1 MKKVLITGAVEGLGR
16 ALADQ
21 VLAQGDFVLA
31 VDHNRQGLHDLT
43 QSHVGQCDS
52 RMVDMA
58 DLGAVRILG
67 EGTDSNKYD
76 LVILNAGISATG
88 LFEEIPMSAYER
100 LIAINLRAPLIL
112 ASSLVRS
119 GKMAKGSK
127 IVFVSSLSNAVGYPG
142 ASVYAATKD
151 GIATYAQSVRKP
163 FRRKGVGVLT
173 VFPGPIRTAHAEK
186 HAPSGVKANKRMAP
200 QKLAN
205 MILKAA
211 SRKDKVLYPGFG
223 AGMASMFGNMAPN
236 LATKMMRRVIFDKL
250 DKPEF

>member
-21 VLAQGDFVLA
+21 VLARGDFVLA

-52 RMVDMA
+52 RLIDMA
-58 DLGAVRILG
+58 DMGAVRLLG

-88 LFEEIPMSAYER
+88 HFEDIPVSAYER
-100 LIAINLRAPLIL
+100 LIAINLRAPIIL
-112 ASSLVRS
+112 ASSLVRT
-119 GKMAKGSK
+119 GKMANGGK
-127 IVFVSSLSNAVGYPG
+127 IVFVSSLSNAMGYPG

-151 GIATYAQSVRKP
+151 GIATYAESVRKP

-186 HAPSGVKANKRMAP
+186 HAPPGADASKRMAP
-200 QKLAN
+200 QKLAR
-205 MILKAA
+205 MILKSAV
-211 SRKDKVLYPGFG
+211 RKDKALYPGFG
-223 AGMASMFGNMAPN
+223 AELASGFGKIAPN
-236 LATKMMRRVIFDKL
+236 IATKIMRRVIFDKL
-250 DKPEF
+250 NKPEY